1 MFSFQFEGT
10 WGKFVLFSLLF
21 IDLFIYFNRPPTL
34 QMSDQQFTP
43 GTAPR
48 EERKASLAHWRGLK
62 SSRLIGTRAH

>member
-10 WGKFVLFSLLF
+10 WGKFVLSLLY
-21 IDLFIYFNRPPTL
+21 LFIYLNRPPTL
-34 QMSDQQFTP
+34 QMSAQQFTP

-62 SSRLIGTRAH
+62 SSRLIGTRAY